1 MTFLN
6 ALLLGGTA
14 AGSIPLVIH
23 LLQRRKRKTV
33 RWGAMQF
40 LLLKNLSQRR
50 RVKLEQ
56 WLLLLLRIGIP
67 ILLALCMARPVI
79 SSLAPSLNQTPLS
92 LVLLLDDS
100 ASMGAPA
107 DDKSPSHAARATC
120 EFLLKTLPRGSE
132 VSVIPLSNPEIPVTQ
147 LTVDSAG
154 AARSLSKHKNQPAPA
169 QISAGLDAAA
179 EVLNKAHQNR
189 RRVILLSDFQKTNWS
204 KEEGAARQ
212 LAGERLHAQRPAP
225 SIALFDAGAPST
237 ENVALESL
245 EFSKLPVGVN
255 QKLRFTA
262 TLRNYGSKPQ
272 PQKTL
277 EWKVDGASISTKTA
291 SVGAHESVQ
300 LVFEHAFKEVGP
312 HTVEARIDA
321 DSQAS
326 DDVYSASIL
335 VNEPLG
341 VLVFNGRPS
350 PEPMQGESDF
360 LEIALQ
366 PRTAGGGE
374 GAGMLRPTILDP
386 TSGLNTK
393 ALARGKIAVLAD
405 VRTLTKQQV
414 QELEDFVR
422 GGGGLLVFPGRQTDV
437 EWFNKTLHANGAGLL
452 PARITDL
459 QSPPAGQAQTAATI
473 GTKFSRHPVLEPF
486 IQAEAAFDEI
496 RISNWYSL
504 KFPDPEAIPSGA
516 SPSTTI
522 LSIDN
527 GEPLFIER
535 AYGAGT
541 VIQSA
546 LPCSATWSNLP
557 TRPAYLPLFQRL
569 TLHAGI
575 AAQPSWNLLAGQPI
589 LATLN
594 PKTAVQPVW
603 LKAPEGP
610 VVEGMTR
617 KEGAAHLAE
626 FSNTHLPGIYQL
638 TTADAETKQ
647 YALNVSRRES
657 DPSRLESSEI
667 QAVAKQLEA
676 SVSTSKEDLVST
688 DRTEGDGREIWRPVL
703 WLTLL
708 MLFAEL
714 ILNRHFAVKQGA
726 GQ

>member
-23 LLQRRKRKTV
+23 LLQRTKRKTV

-67 ILLALCMARPVI
+67 ILLALCMARPVV

-100 ASMGAPA
+100 ASMGSPT
-107 DDKSPSHAARATC
+107 DEKSPSHTARDTC

-132 VSVIPLSNPEIPVTQ
+132 VSVIPLSNPEVPVTK
-147 LTVDSAG
+147 LTVDTAG
-154 AARSLSKHKNQPAPA
+154 AVRSLTKHKNQPAPA
-169 QISAGLDAAA
+169 QISTGLDAAA
-179 EVLNKAHQNR
+179 EVLNKAHHNR

-212 LAGERLHAQRPAP
+212 LAAERLHAQRPAP
-225 SIALFDAGAPST
+225 SVALFDAGAPNT
-237 ENVALESL
+237 ENVAVESL

-277 EWKVDGASISTKTA
+277 EWKVDGATMSTKTV

-300 LVFEHAFKEVGP
+300 LVFEHAFKEVGH
-312 HTVEARIDA
+312 HTVEARIEPDF
-321 DSQAS
+321 QPS
-326 DDVYSASIL
+326 DDVYSASVL
-335 VNEPLG
+335 VNEPLN

-366 PRTAGGGE
+366 PKTAGTGE
-374 GAGMLRPTILDP
+374 GAGMLRPTILAP
-386 TSGLNTK
+386 GALSAK
-393 ALARGKIAVLAD
+393 ALGSGKIAVLAD

-414 QELEDFVR
+414 QELEEFVR
-422 GGGGLLVFPGRQTDV
+422 AGGGLLVFPGRQTDV
-437 EWFNKTLHANGAGLL
+437 DWYNKTLHANGAGLL

-459 QSPPAGQAQTAATI
+459 QSPPVGQSQSAATI

-516 SPSTTI
+516 APSTTI

-594 PKTAVQPVW
+594 PKTAIQSVW

-610 VVEGMTR
+610 VIEGMTR
-617 KEGAAHLAE
+617 KESTAHLAE
-626 FSNTHLPGIYQL
+626 FSNTHLPGIYQVI
-638 TTADAETKQ
+638 TANGETKQ

-657 DPSRLESSEI
+657 DPSRLESSEM

-676 SVSTSKEDLVST
+676 SLSTSKEDLVST

-726 GQ
+726 KQ